1 MSRPRVSIRERKAR
15 AVEAAAEA
23 HSAPAQPMAEE
34 SRPPAPDGTSTKER
48 TEDSEPRSARS
59 TPTSTSTSSSMTAT
73 SRIGIYFHPDEF
85 DRAKSAYLADWT
97 NGGQADTFAKWI
109 AAALDAHAAA
119 RPAQR
124 AASTRTRPEGQG
136 SGWSRSFTLP
146 TDTVERMRAAIVD
159 DQRANRWLSE
169 SAWAGEAVATA
180 AEKAEEKA
188 GGALPPAPARLPN
201 RLRR

>member
-23 HSAPAQPMAEE
+23 HSAPAQPVAEE
-34 SRPPAPDGTSTKER
+34 SRPAARVEETSTEER
-48 TEDSEPRSARS
+48 QESEPRRVRSA
-59 TPTSTSTSSSMTAT
+59 PTSTSSSMTAT

-119 RPAQR
+119 GPAAR

-180 AEKAEEKA
+180 ADKAEEKA
-188 GGALPPAPARLPN
+188 GEALPPAPARLPN